1 MSFEVCLGDTH
12 CRVLQAPRRL
22 LSLPLPEDVKPPVE
36 ADVVLRTAERVGDLL
51 GIEALTPKVLRMGP
65 GQWMLVFFHGQ
76 VRQHRAATYEDG
88 QPGMVTYT
96 PRQVAMVVIDQPHHL
111 FYVSASKKH
120 QVPALLPALNGTLFP
135 GRAMAEPFLSYCFDL
150 DVLPALRPSDRHPM
164 AGTYPWRNLTL
175 KSISHVE
182 PGSNAAVT
190 KTDWVMDGFEL
201 LEQQG
206 FVWPRHLMD
215 AGLQFEPI
223 GADRGFTASFF
234 QGQGIVR
241 TALSARTLS
250 SVAGLVQ
257 LCSHQGRA
265 TQVVEVL

>member
-1 MSFEVCLGDTH
+1 MSNEVRLGDTH

-22 LSLPLPEDVKPPVE
+22 LCLPLPEVVVPPVE
-36 ADVVLRTAERVGDLL
+36 EIVVSRTAERVGDLL
-51 GIEALTPKVLRMGP
+51 GLEALTPKVVRMGP

-88 QPGMVTYT
+88 RPGSVTYT
-96 PRQVAMVVIDQPHHL
+96 PRQVAMVVIDQRHHL
-111 FYVSASKKH
+111 FYVSASNKR

-135 GRAMAEPFLSYCFDL
+135 GRSLVEPFVSFRFDL
-150 DVLPALRPSDRHPM
+150 DVLPALRPCDRRPM
-164 AGTYPWRNLTL
+164 AGVYPWRNLTL

-182 PGSNAAVT
+182 PGVNASVT
-190 KTDWVMDGFEL
+190 KTDWATDGFEL

-215 AGLQFEPI
+215 AGLQFEPREA
-223 GADRGFTASFF
+223 GRGFTVSFF
-234 QGQGIVR
+234 HEQGVLR
-241 TALSARTLS
+241 TALSERTLS

-265 TQVVEVL
+265 TQVVEGL